1 MEELDIIKRVFLL
14 AISKRE
20 EDESMKDILESLVN
34 TGMFD
39 RGMKEAKEVLGELR
53 ASKHIV
59 NDNLSMIGVMV
70 ASEAEKEFKQ
80 LPK

>member
-14 AISKRE
+14 AIAKRE
-20 EDESMKDILESLVN
+20 EGESMQTTVESLVN

-39 RGMKEAKEVLGELR
+39 MQEAQQVLEELR

-59 NDNLSMIGVMV
+59 GDNLSMMGVMV
-70 ASEAEKEFKQ
+70 ANQAEKEFKQ
-80 LPK
+80 